1 MKITVPDTAIETLKS
16 ILAEN
21 TDKPQNI
28 WVYFQ
33 GVACSGPSF
42 GLALDEMEEGDV
54 STEVDGLTFV
64 MAPKEY
70 EVYGDIVI
78 EDTGFGFRVIPES
91 MVGQSCSC
99 DGGCG
104 GCCGE

>member
-16 ILAEN
+16 ILSEN
-21 TDKPQNI
+21 TDKPSNI
-28 WVYFQ
+28 RVYFQ
-33 GVACSGPSF
+33 GVSCSGPAF

-54 STEVDGLTFV
+54 FTEVEGLKFV
-64 MAPKEY
+64 MSSKEY
-70 EVYGDIVI
+70 EAYGDIVV

-91 MVGQSCSC
+91 MVGQGCSC